1 MKTRSLASLFH
12 DADIWPPGKFIRLAA
27 TAGLALISLLII
39 QAEIP
44 RVVSDHGLWDF
55 GAFVASGRAA
65 AAGLDPYGIYPP
77 LTPHVVFPGFES
89 WNPNLNP
96 PISALLFQAFDVV
109 DPVQSLRIWWMI
121 SIASYFAAVVLLLRR
136 YSGGL
141 ELPLLAIWA
150 FALAGFWDTLYLGQI
165 YMPFVLLAV
174 VAWLRLE
181 KGDRVFAG
189 IMIGLLIS
197 MKPNFAVWPVLLFL
211 AGHRLP
217 SVLAVTT
224 AAVIAAIPL
233 AMFGSQIYL
242 DWLRLVATD
251 GQRAIFLTNASFAGV
266 AARAG
271 LPAAGTVLAA
281 LLLLG
286 LAGWAFFRRPPII
299 AVSGFAL
306 LASLLASP
314 LGWIHYTLF
323 LLPVLL
329 HHWQRAWA
337 WVAGAALTIPVPVI
351 LGYFGAARLTQ
362 LTAGSIYAWALVLI
376 LIGLIVSERDRQ
388 HAPAQ
393 GAFLR

>member
-1 MKTRSLASLFH
+1 MDN
-12 DADIWPPGKFIRLAA
+12 DATIGPRWRLLKLAA
-27 TAGLALISLLII
+27 TAALALMSLRVIKG
-39 QAEIP
+39 EIP

-96 PISALLFQAFDVV
+96 PISALLFQSFDIFE
-109 DPVQSLRIWWMI
+109 PVQSLRIWWMI
-121 SIASYFAAVVLLLRR
+121 SIASYVAAVVLLLRR

-174 VAWLRLE
+174 AGWLRLE
-181 KGDRVFAG
+181 KGDGIVAG

-217 SVLAVTT
+217 GLVSVAT
-224 AAVIAAIPL
+224 AAVIATIPL
-233 AMFGSQIYL
+233 VVFGPQIYV

-251 GQRAIFLTNASFAGV
+251 GERAVFLTNASFAGL

-271 LPAAGTVLAA
+271 VPAAGTVVAA

-286 LAGWAFFRRPPII
+286 LAGWAFFRHPPVIV
-299 AVSGFAL
+299 VSGFAL

-329 HHWQRAWA
+329 HHWQRPWA
-337 WVAGAALTIPVPVI
+337 WLAAAALVIPVPVI
-351 LGYFGAARLTQ
+351 LGYFGAPRLNQ
-362 LTAGSIYAWALVLI
+362 LTAGSIYAWTLVLM
-376 LIGLIVSERDRQ
+376 LIGLITAELKQ
-388 HAPAQ
+388 QAAPTQ
-393 GAFLR
+393 EAFLR

>member
-1 MKTRSLASLFH
+1 MDNNATNR
-12 DADIWPPGKFIRLAA
+12 PPWRRLKLAA
-27 TAGLALISLLII
+27 TAGLALISLWII
-39 QAEIP
+39 TGEIP

-55 GAFVASGRAA
+55 GAFVASGHAA

-96 PISALLFQAFDVV
+96 PISALLFQTFGLLE
-109 DPVQSLRIWWMI
+109 PVQSLRIWWMI
-121 SIASYFAAVVLLLRR
+121 SIASYIAAVALLLRR

-165 YMPFVLLAV
+165 YMPFVLIAV
-174 VAWLRLE
+174 VAWLSLE
-181 KGDRVFAG
+181 KDDGVLAG

-211 AGHRLP
+211 AGHRVTGLV
-217 SVLAVTT
+217 SVAT
-224 AAVIAAIPL
+224 AAVIATIPL
-233 AMFGSQIYL
+233 VAFGPQIYV
-242 DWLRLVATD
+242 DWLRLVASD
-251 GQRAIFLTNASFAGV
+251 GDRAVFLTNASFAGL

-271 LPAAGTVLAA
+271 VPAAGTVLAA

-286 LAGWAFFRRPPII
+286 LAWWAFLRRPLVV

-329 HHWQRAWA
+329 HHWQRPWA
-337 WVAGAALTIPVPVI
+337 WLAAAALAIPVPVI
-351 LGYFGAARLTQ
+351 LGYFGASRLNQ
-362 LTAGSIYAWALVLI
+362 LTAGSIYAWALVLM
-376 LIGLIVSERDRQ
+376 LIGLITAELKQ
-388 HAPAQ
+388 QTAPAQ
-393 GAFLR
+393 EAFLR

>member
-1 MKTRSLASLFH
+1 MDN
-12 DADIWPPGKFIRLAA
+12 DAAIGPRWRLLKLAA
-27 TAGLALISLLII
+27 TAALALMSLRII
-39 QAEIP
+39 KGEVP

-77 LTPHVVFPGFES
+77 FTPHVVFPGFES

-96 PISALLFQAFDVV
+96 PISALLFQTFDIFE
-109 DPVQSLRIWWMI
+109 PVQSLRIWWMI
-121 SIASYFAAVVLLLRR
+121 SIASYVAALLLLLRR

-174 VAWLRLE
+174 AGWLRLE
-181 KGDRVFAG
+181 KGDGIVAG

-211 AGHRLP
+211 AGHSLP
-217 SVLAVTT
+217 GLVSVAT
-224 AAVIAAIPL
+224 AAVIATIPL
-233 AMFGSQIYL
+233 VVFGPQIYV

-251 GQRAIFLTNASFAGV
+251 GERAVFLTNASFAGL

-271 LPAAGTVLAA
+271 VPAAGTVIAA

-286 LAGWAFFRRPPII
+286 LAGWAFFRHPPVIV
-299 AVSGFAL
+299 VSGFAL

-329 HHWQRAWA
+329 HHWQRPWA
-337 WVAGAALTIPVPVI
+337 WLAAAALVIPVPVI
-351 LGYFGAARLTQ
+351 LGYFGAPRLNQ
-362 LTAGSIYAWALVLI
+362 LTAGSIYAWALVLM
-376 LIGLIVSERDRQ
+376 LIGLITAELKQ
-388 HAPAQ
+388 QAAPTQ
-393 GAFLR
+393 EAFLR